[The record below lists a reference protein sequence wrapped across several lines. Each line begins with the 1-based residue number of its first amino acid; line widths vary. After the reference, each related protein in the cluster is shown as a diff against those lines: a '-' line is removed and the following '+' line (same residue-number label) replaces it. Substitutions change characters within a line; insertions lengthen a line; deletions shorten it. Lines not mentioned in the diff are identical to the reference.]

1 MPLARRGWTRHH
13 NIGSVQN
20 TVIYGYDNG
29 SWGDLLISF
38 NGQSIAYDG
47 IGNPGT
53 WNGSA
58 LTWQGRRLMS
68 YGSNT
73 YTYNADG
80 IRTSKTVNGVEHIYH
95 LSGTQILD
103 EEWIDGNTRLMV
115 YVYDASGQPIG
126 MSHYERGNKMHKNTI
141 IAVIIATVILI
152 LSVVCVVNVI
162 KYTSIKNICDEIKA
176 GENIN
181 THIGNGVSAPV
192 WLDDFFVATGLG
204 EVRIPLVEACYYG
217 NMQAVQVLLDNG
229 ADPNYGIKGHL
240 TPIDAVLIRKRDH
253 TLTMK
258 MLEILIDNGAD
269 VNLTACD
276 SQPLF
281 NVADRL
287 RWGNPEY
294 NAEYEEIICLFLKSG
309 AGIRATAGEYE
320 GNTVLHYAV
329 RGTSAVFVD
338 ELIRDYFDDVDPV
351 GMNGET
357 PLIDTVKYHSALRD
371 PELCAEIIK
380 VLLDRGADKNA
391 VDDNGK
397 NAYDYAMEKG
407 LNSLAEMLKP

>member
-1 MPLARRGWTRHH
+1 MKR
-13 NIGSVQN
+13 SKK
-20 TVIYGYDNG
+20 TV
-29 SWGDLLISF
+29 LISF
-38 NGQSIAYDG
+38 AVVVGALIVAG
-47 IGNPGT
+47 LILGAMMIT
-53 WNGSA
+53 RHRAVSA
-58 LTWQGRRLMS
+58 L
-68 YGSNT
+68 
-73 YTYNADG
+73 
-80 IRTSKTVNGVEHIYH
+80 
-95 LSGTQILD
+95 
-103 EEWIDGNTRLMV
+103 
-115 YVYDASGQPIG
+115 
-126 MSHYERGNKMHKNTI
+126 
-141 IAVIIATVILI
+141 
-152 LSVVCVVNVI
+152 
-162 KYTSIKNICDEIKA
+162 CDSIKA

-181 THIGNGVSAPV
+181 THTGNGVSAPV
-192 WLDDFFVATGLG
+192 WLDDFFVATELD

-258 MLEILIDNGAD
+258 MLEVLIDNGAD
-269 VNLTACD
+269 VDLTAYG

-281 NVADRL
+281 KAADRL
-287 RWGNPEY
+287 GRGNPEY
-294 NAEYEEIICLFLKSG
+294 NAEYEEIICLLLKSG

-329 RGTSAVFVD
+329 RGTSAEFVD
-338 ELIRDYFDDVDPV
+338 GLIRDYFDDVDPV

-357 PLIDTVKYHSALRD
+357 PIIDTVKYHSASRD
-371 PELCAEIIK
+371 PKACAEIIK

-407 LNSLAEMLKP
+407 LDSLDEMLKP